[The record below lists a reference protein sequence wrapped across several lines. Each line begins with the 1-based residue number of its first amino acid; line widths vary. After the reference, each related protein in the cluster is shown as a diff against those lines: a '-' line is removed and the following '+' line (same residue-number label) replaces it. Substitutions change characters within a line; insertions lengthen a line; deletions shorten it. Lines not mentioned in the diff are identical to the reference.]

1 MADKINV
8 PAGFGGLVRYGE
20 EYQSKIRLKPEH
32 VIIFVVIVV
41 IFVAFLKIFN
51 PFKIV

>member
-20 EYQSKIRLKPEH
+20 EYDSKLNLKPEH
-32 VIIFVVIVV
+32 VIIFIIAVVILVTV
-41 IFVAFLKIFN
+41 LKLFWPI
-51 PFKIV
+51 